1 MAREVAEAKPDAI
14 TIFCTNLRG
23 APLVEELEQELG
35 IPVYDTIATVVWKA
49 LRLAGAD
56 PSRVRGWGRLFR
68 EVA

>member
-1 MAREVAEAKPDAI
+1 MTQRILLGMLTPSK
-14 TIFCTNLRG
+14 
-23 APLVEELEQELG
+23 ELEQELG

>member
-1 MAREVAEAKPDAI
+1 
-14 TIFCTNLRG
+14 
-23 APLVEELEQELG
+23 
-35 IPVYDTIATVVWKA
+35 VVWKA